1 MSSLPIYGLI
11 GLPLAA
17 VIIVAYQAFTGDV
30 SMFNVVMCIVG
41 VVLTEFGITFAYHR
55 MVVHKA
61 FEAHPVIKAITLAFG
76 SMAFQGPVLHWAS
89 VHTKHHAHSDQEGD
103 PHSPTIGGFIH
114 AHFEWLLE
122 MNSTSL
128 DEVIE
133 KWGSRYKKDP
143 MLVWFTSTFLFWAVL
158 SLIIPA
164 VLGYM
169 VGGWHGAWTGF
180 LWGGL
185 VRIFISS
192 HVTWSV
198 NSVCHYFGAR
208 TYTTTDHSRNNP
220 IVGLL
225 ALGEGWHNNHH
236 AFPASAFH
244 GLAWWQLDVTG
255 LSIALLEK
263 LGLVS
268 KVTRVPETLMTK
280 RRIDSQTN
288 ALNVQTLALTEEEEV
303 LEEA

>member
-1 MSSLPIYGLI
+1 
-11 GLPLAA
+11 
-17 VIIVAYQAFTGDV
+17 
-30 SMFNVVMCIVG
+30 
-41 VVLTEFGITFAYHR
+41 
-55 MVVHKA
+55 
-61 FEAHPVIKAITLAFG
+61 
-76 SMAFQGPVLHWAS
+76 
-89 VHTKHHAHSDQEGD
+89 
-103 PHSPTIGGFIH
+103 
-114 AHFEWLLE
+114 
-122 MNSTSL
+122 
-128 DEVIE
+128 
-133 KWGSRYKKDP
+133 
-143 MLVWFTSTFLFWAVL
+143 
-158 SLIIPA
+158 
-164 VLGYM
+164 
-169 VGGWHGAWTGF
+169 
-180 LWGGL
+180 
-185 VRIFISS
+185 
-192 HVTWSV
+192 
-198 NSVCHYFGAR
+198 VCHYFGAR